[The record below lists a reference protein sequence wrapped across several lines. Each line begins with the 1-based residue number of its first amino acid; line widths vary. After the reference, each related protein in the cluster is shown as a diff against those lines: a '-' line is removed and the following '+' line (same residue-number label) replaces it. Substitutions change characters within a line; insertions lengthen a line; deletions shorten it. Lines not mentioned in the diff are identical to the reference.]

1 MIKLAIPLLFIG
13 ILFSI
18 FEDSRDLLFKT
29 LGEMIATIVS
39 ALLGIIFIIIPLVLL
54 NSFNDNSVGSVAIA
68 YVYIAGILVT
78 LAILSKCEF
87 FNSRTDSEQEN
98 ISNQHSDGNDIAV
111 PSIKNKSGII
121 IVIISV
127 IIYLVSLFIKN
138 DKKN

>member
-18 FEDSRDLLFKT
+18 FKDSRDLLFKT

-39 ALLGIIFIIIPLVLL
+39 ALLGIISIIIPLVLL

-78 LAILSKCEF
+78 LAILSKC
-87 FNSRTDSEQEN
+87 
-98 ISNQHSDGNDIAV
+98 
-111 PSIKNKSGII
+111 
-121 IVIISV
+121 
-127 IIYLVSLFIKN
+127 
-138 DKKN
+138 